1 MIRCQ
6 CGKVVFDGVVL
17 KIRVGQ
23 FSKGF
28 MNLKCTQCRAWL
40 NGLPVGLLTG
50 EINDDIDFSK
60 ANKEVHYHVAQS

>member
-6 CGKVVFDGVVL
+6 CGKVVFDGVIL

-28 MNLKCTQCRAWL
+28 MNLKCPSCKAFL
-40 NGLPVGLLTG
+40 SGLPIGLLTG
-50 EINDDIDFSK
+50 EIKEDIDFQK
-60 ANKEVHYHVAQS
+60 LNKEVSYNDL